1 MLDPRVREDDTW
13 GIDAYLPSIVR
24 TISSALVS
32 PWVPFSGVLAAAE
45 DDDAV
50 GPFEKVAQI
59 AVDEDDALAGEFSA
73 TGSAK

>member
-1 MLDPRVREDDTW
+1 MLIERLLAHHQSHNFVGARLA
-13 GIDAYLPSIVR
+13 G
-24 TISSALVS
+24 
-32 PWVPFSGVLAAAE
+32 VPFSGVLAAAE